1 MIDRQDLFRTS
12 FNAVMTT
19 PIPELKKLPNIKFD
33 NETGLDYGGLRREWF
48 YLLSHE
54 VFNPYY
60 GLFEYASDNIYTLQ
74 MNANSG
80 INPEH
85 LQYFE
90 FVGRIIAMAIRNH
103 HQLDAFF
110 IRPIYKLML
119 GNEHMS
125 IDDMALVDA
134 EYHKNLEYVLNSD
147 DIEGLELCF
156 EMDDERFGEVT
167 TTELK
172 PGGATIAVTNENKVE
187 YVNLL
192 CKRRFV
198 DKTRDQLASLMK
210 GNPTMFCYSNSRG
223 NTDWVRGAS
232 LFPPLYGRDEVPRS
246 VSLSLSLV
254 TMTHQ
259 YDSSL

>member
-1 MIDRQDLFRTS
+1 MLTLPNIDVVRAPEGRAFFVNHESKKTTWVDPRTGKKSKKKKLVKANVPFSHDFKAKYKQFNASLNKPEGRVTLMIDRQDLFRTS

-19 PIPELKKLPNIKFD
+19 PIEELKKLPLIKFD
-33 NETGLDYGGLRREWF
+33 NENGLDYGGLRREWF

-74 MNANSG
+74 INGNSG

-119 GNEHMS
+119 GNE
-125 IDDMALVDA
+125 
-134 EYHKNLEYVLNSD
+134 
-147 DIEGLELCF
+147 
-156 EMDDERFGEVT
+156 R
-167 TTELK
+167 
-172 PGGATIAVTNENKVE
+172 
-187 YVNLL
+187 
-192 CKRRFV
+192 
-198 DKTRDQLASLMK
+198 
-210 GNPTMFCYSNSRG
+210 
-223 NTDWVRGAS
+223 
-232 LFPPLYGRDEVPRS
+232 
-246 VSLSLSLV
+246 
-254 TMTHQ
+254 
-259 YDSSL
+259 